1 MFYLNIH
8 RYLLPILSKQETIVS
23 VYRTAHFNAAHRLHV
38 PSWSDEE
45 NKEIFGLCNNPNYH
59 GHNYQL
65 EVKITGPVDP
75 ITGYVYDLKILKQL
89 IQDNI
94 IDAYDHRNLNLD
106 CPDFAG
112 LNPTAENIAVV
123 IWNKLRPYINADLKL
138 SIKLYETERNYVKYN
153 GN

>member
-1 MFYLNIH
+1 M
-8 RYLLPILSKQETIVS
+8 LPILPKQENIVS
-23 VYRTAHFNAAHRLHV
+23 VYRTAQFNAAHRLHV
-38 PSWSDEE
+38 PEWSDADNEE
-45 NKEIFGLCNNPNYH
+45 VFGLCNNPNYH

-65 EVKITGPVDP
+65 EVKLTGPVDP

-89 IQDNI
+89 IQHNV

-106 CPDFAG
+106 CPDFAD

-123 IWNKLRPYINADLKL
+123 IWNKLRPYINNELRL
-138 SIKLYETERNYVKYN
+138 SIKLYETERNYVKYK